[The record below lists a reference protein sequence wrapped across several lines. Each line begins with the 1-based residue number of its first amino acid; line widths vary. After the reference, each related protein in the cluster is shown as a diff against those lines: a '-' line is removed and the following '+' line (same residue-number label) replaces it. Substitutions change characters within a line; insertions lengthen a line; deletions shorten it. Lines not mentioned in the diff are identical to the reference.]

1 VTDRLP
7 PGPYRELK
15 SDQAVVPLYI
25 IPFDKRG
32 LCQGPGTKEHLVDAV
47 RGGDFTDI
55 YLFSHGWNDTFQKAT
70 GNYEKFF
77 DGFVKLREPHGLPV
91 PDPYHPLLLGIV
103 WPAIDFLLPWEHG
116 PQFAAG
122 GTDPSD
128 DLIANE
134 RSQVDEIAADLPPAE
149 AARFY
154 QLSQQ
159 QELDAEQAR
168 ELAAMLA
175 PRYPTDPD
183 ELGADATPVT
193 PDELVQVWAELGAA
207 RGEPADAD
215 DWGTTDE
222 TGAEPKAAGLFRF
235 DPRDIVRAFTVYKMK
250 DRAGVVGSAGVG
262 PLLHHLLEATPSTK
276 LHIIGHSYGCK
287 VLLSALCHDP
297 LPRKVESA
305 LLLEPAINYL
315 CFARQVPK
323 VGKPG
328 GYRAALDRVAQPIL
342 STFSSRDIALH
353 DLFHLAVR
361 RGSDL
366 GEMKIAALGVVP
378 SIYCALGGWGPGGL
392 DADEAREVSLKE
404 YPDRYALAP
413 GTVKIYGV
421 NSSEGISGHSDVI
434 NERTFW
440 ALYNQVVP
448 SR

>member
-1 VTDRLP
+1 MTDRLP

-15 SDQAVVPLYI
+15 SGQAIVPLYI

-32 LCQGPGTKEHLVDAV
+32 LCQGPETKHHLLEALRTGNV
-47 RGGDFTDI
+47 TDV

-77 DGFVKLREPHGLPV
+77 EGYGRLRERHGLPA
-91 PDPYHPLLLGIV
+91 PDPYRPLLVGIV
-103 WPAIDFLLPWEHG
+103 WPAIDLLLPWEHG
-116 PQFAAG
+116 PQFAGA

-134 RSQVDEIAADLPPAE
+134 RGEVEEVAGDLSPEE

-154 QLSQQ
+154 QLAQQ
-159 QELDAEQAR
+159 RELDAEQAR
-168 ELAAMLA
+168 ELAAILA
-175 PRYPTDPD
+175 PRYPSEPD
-183 ELGADATPVT
+183 ELGADATSIT
-193 PDELVQVWAELGAA
+193 TDELVQVWAELGAA
-207 RGEPADAD
+207 RGEPAQPD
-215 DWGTTDE
+215 DWGTTDG

-262 PLLHHLLEATPSTK
+262 PLLQGVLEASPAAK
-276 LHIIGHSYGCK
+276 VHLIGHSYGCK
-287 VLLSALCHDP
+287 VLLSALCRDP

-305 LLLEPAINYL
+305 LLLEPAVNYL

-323 VGKPG
+323 MGKPG
-328 GYRAALDRVAQPIL
+328 GYRAALDRTVQPML

-366 GEMKIAALGVVP
+366 GELKIAALGAVP

-392 DADEAREVSLKE
+392 DGQEAAEVALKD
-404 YPDRYALAP
+404 YPDHYALAP
-413 GTVKIYGV
+413 GAIKIYGV
-421 NSSEGISGHSDVI
+421 NGTAGISGHSDVI

-440 ALYNQVVP
+440 ALYNQVSP
-448 SR
+448 A